1 MKHRLTS
8 VAVCAE
14 CTSAG
19 VTFPAVLV
27 EPLPPPEPDPNRAV
41 PTTAIPMAAPSRCA
55 VMRAARRARLLARHR
70 GQHEVL
76 VGRYDQAV
84 AEAGEQQRSVSAQ
97 KSGLLLDRRS
107 TSAISAG
114 RPAFR

>member
-19 VTFPAVLV
+19 VTFPAVPP

-41 PTTAIPMAAPSRCA
+41 PMTAIPMAPW
-55 VMRAARRARLLARHR
+55 
-70 GQHEVL
+70 
-76 VGRYDQAV
+76 
-84 AEAGEQQRSVSAQ
+84 
-97 KSGLLLDRRS
+97 
-107 TSAISAG
+107 
-114 RPAFR
+114 